1 MSQNSTAADNT
12 QNTAEGEDDASKIA
26 PSDTN
31 SLKLQ
36 GRGGLNFLS
45 GVMLICL
52 LCATIATAFLW
63 FQFRLVNTELDRT
76 GADLGS
82 ALETVRADLSALD
95 FRLEDLIFA
104 QNATSKETNELGNQ
118 LDILP
123 GRLLNLEERLRA
135 TQGVSEDA
143 RRRWIRAEAEYYLG
157 VANAELTIAGRW
169 SSATRALQ
177 LADGKLLELANPA
190 LSGVRQR
197 IAAELMVLSTIQLPD
212 IEGLTFSL
220 SSLAESGD
228 TLPLRTDSRGAFTSE
243 EAVGAGVPA
252 GFARAWLS
260 VKSAVASMISIER
273 HDELIVR
280 PLSSEEQTLLRRQFE
295 LELTV
300 ARVALIRG
308 QSGIFRASI
317 ETATGLLR
325 RHFDQTA
332 ASVVTAI
339 NLLDEM
345 VGLTISPE
353 PPNISGS
360 LRLLRDIEER
370 GG

>member
-1 MSQNSTAADNT
+1 MSQHSTAADNA
-12 QNTAEGEDDASKIA
+12 QNAADGVDDASKIA
-26 PSDTN
+26 PSDVS
-31 SLKLQ
+31 SLKRR
-36 GRGGLNFLS
+36 GRLNFVS
-45 GVMLICL
+45 GVMLSYL
-52 LCATIATAFLW
+52 LCATVAAAFLW
-63 FQFRLVNTELDRT
+63 FQVRLVSTELDRT
-76 GADLGS
+76 GADMGS
-82 ALETVRADLSALD
+82 TLEAIRADLSELD
-95 FRLEDLIFA
+95 FRLEDLMSA
-104 QNATSKETNELGNQ
+104 QNATSEETNELGGR
-118 LDILP
+118 LDIFP

-143 RRRWIRAEAEYYLG
+143 RRRWIRAEAEYYLS

-169 SSATRALQ
+169 ASATRALQ

-197 IAAELMVLSTIQLPD
+197 IAAELMALRTVQLPD
-212 IEGLTFSL
+212 IEGLNLSL
-220 SSLAESGD
+220 SRLAESGD
-228 TLPLRTDSRGAFTSE
+228 ILPLRTDSRSVFTSE
-243 EAVGAGVPA
+243 EAVGVGVPSRL
-252 GFARAWLS
+252 ARAWLS
-260 VKSAVASMISIER
+260 VKSAFASMISIER
-273 HDELIVR
+273 HDESIFR
-280 PLSSEEQTLLRRQFE
+280 PLSSEEQMLVRQQFE
-295 LELTV
+295 LELTI

-308 QSGIFRASI
+308 QPGIFRASI

-353 PPNISGS
+353 RPNISGS
-360 LRLLRDIEER
+360 LSLLRGIEER